1 MGHKV
6 GYTYLMKRLGMML
19 RIQGDYSLVDLGN
32 NFFFLAKFSESED
45 KEYLL
50 FGGLCMVSYHYL
62 IVQTLHSNFD
72 PYGVIIEKV
81 LVWVR
86 LPDLERIWECGCG
99 CFSKCFS
106 LENPSK

>member
-1 MGHKV
+1 
-6 GYTYLMKRLGMML
+6 ML

-32 NFFFLAKFSESED
+32 SFLWAKFSESED
-45 KEYLL
+45 KEYVL

-81 LVWVR
+81 VL
-86 LPDLERIWECGCG
+86 
-99 CFSKCFS
+99 
-106 LENPSK
+106 

>member
-6 GYTYLMKRLGMML
+6 GYTYLTKRLRTML
-19 RIQGDYSLVDLGN
+19 RIQGDYRLVDLGN
-32 NFFFLAKFSESED
+32 KFFLAKFSKSED
-45 KEYLL
+45 KEYVL

-81 LVWVR
+81 DPYEACLGVWLR
-86 LPDLERIWECGCG
+86 Y
-99 CFSKCFS
+99 FSECFS
-106 LENPSK
+106 LGNASK